1 MSRDI
6 VEPEEARI
14 YGIGYRSWKRSFQPN
29 SKRFLFLTWEEIKLI
44 ARPRWPLYVFIS
56 LRLIFFIFEVL
67 GILNAPPSGIP
78 FEQYIPFK
86 QFYFSR
92 LINSGSPMLGLTDVL
107 LVFYAGSSVL
117 SRDRL
122 SGAYS
127 LYFSR
132 PLTRLEYLAVKF
144 SAVAFYVLSFTW
156 LPAIYIYLAL
166 GSAYDFKPVDYLK
179 WEYLQYL
186 VAVLGY
192 GLLIIL
198 LLTSFVLL
206 LSSYLKKGW
215 YVGVILVALP
225 IVSSIVYSILVPLE
239 VQNPSIYV
247 GPFASSIYIL
257 AWFLDIDKTVLV
269 ENFGLF
275 DATLITSV
283 SYVGSMSASIIL
295 ALIAVFLGVLFV
307 RIRSLEVV

>member
-1 MSRDI
+1 MSKDV
-6 VEPEEARI
+6 VESEEVASEARI
-14 YGIGYRSWKRSFQPN
+14 YGTGYRSWQRSFQPS

-44 ARPRWPLYVFIS
+44 ARPRWPLYVFVS
-56 LRLIFFIFEVL
+56 LRLIFFIFEMLSVL
-67 GILNAPPSGIP
+67 NGPPLGDSP
-78 FEQYIPFK
+78 FNQS
-86 QFYFSR
+86 YFMR
-92 LINSGSPMLGLTDVL
+92 LGSTGNPMLGLTDVL

-144 SAVAFYVLSFTW
+144 SAVAFYVVSFTW
-156 LPAIYIYLAL
+156 IPAIYIYLAL
-166 GSAYDFKPVDYLK
+166 GSAYDFKPIDYLK

-186 VAVLGY
+186 LAVMGY

-206 LSSYLKKGW
+206 LSSYLRKGW
-215 YVGVILVALP
+215 YIGVILVALP
-225 IVSSIVYSILVPLE
+225 IVSNIVYSILVQLE

-247 GPFASSIYIL
+247 GPFASSLYIL
-257 AWFLDIDKTVLV
+257 AWLLGIDKTFLI
-269 ENFGLF
+269 ERLGRF
-275 DATLITSV
+275 DASLITSV
-283 SYVGSMSASIIL
+283 SYVGSMGAYSVIV
-295 ALIAVFLGVLFV
+295 LIAVFIGLLFI
-307 RIRSLEVV
+307 RIRSLEVI